1 MESQAG
7 PPTRSGEDLAWTGI
21 QPEFDPFKYNSFT
34 ANAGYQVHR
43 LTRRVARAVEARAGD
58 GLIEDFPPTLVF
70 LSTVD
75 ATVSVDAVVDNLLEH
90 LAPGRHEL
98 VLYDINRERV
108 NTSVLVADPGPL
120 TARLMANDALPFA
133 LTLITN
139 EHPESPAIVRRSK
152 PSMSAEIV
160 SEAMDASWPAGMISL
175 SHVALPFP
183 PDDPLYGRGPAPRED
198 LVFLGQMDIRGERG
212 LLRFPSDW
220 LMRLRHNPFYDYQET
235 RVLEWLGNSGTVARS
250 DR

>member
-1 MESQAG
+1 
-7 PPTRSGEDLAWTGI
+7 
-21 QPEFDPFKYNSFT
+21 
-34 ANAGYQVHR
+34 
-43 LTRRVARAVEARAGD
+43 
-58 GLIEDFPPTLVF
+58 
-70 LSTVD
+70 
-75 ATVSVDAVVDNLLEH
+75 
-90 LAPGRHEL
+90 
-98 VLYDINRERV
+98 
-108 NTSVLVADPGPL
+108 
-120 TARLMANDALPFA
+120 MANDDLPFA

-160 SEAMDASWPAGMISL
+160 SEEMDASWPAGMISL

-235 RVLEWLGNSGTVARS
+235 RVLEWLGNSGRVARS